1 MEPARKKTTALVIVV
16 ALVAAALGGLGVW
29 LLTRDRTPSPAT
41 STSTGQPAQ
50 ESTSSEAT
58 SPPSSGAT
66 TPAEQSAGTG
76 PKAPDDATPPSE
88 WDAETGRFLAY
99 IERIEDRSGT
109 TYLGVDYTQLLT
121 GEDAAEVY
129 EAEGEEPL
137 DFIVI
142 NESEKVRTWPV
153 ADDVSVSVATMPGHF
168 DVDGY
173 DLTFDAWRD
182 MYTGARDDFPR
193 ARTVL
198 YWITLEDGVI
208 TSIDEQYFP

>member
-1 MEPARKKTTALVIVV
+1 MEPARKKTTTLVIVV
-16 ALVAAALGGLGVW
+16 ALVAAALGGLGGW

-41 STSTGQPAQ
+41 STSTEQSAQ

-58 SPPSSGAT
+58 SPPSSGAA
-66 TPAEQSAGTG
+66 TPAERGAGT
-76 PKAPDDATPPSE
+76 APSAPHDATPPSE

-99 IERIEDRSGT
+99 IERIEDRGGR
-109 TYLGVDYTQLLT
+109 TYLGVDYTQLLS
-121 GEDAAEVY
+121 GEDAAEIY

-142 NESEKVRTWPV
+142 NESERVRTWPV
-153 ADDVSVSVATMPGHF
+153 ADDVSVSVATMPEHM

-173 DLTFDAWRD
+173 DLTFDEWRD
-182 MYTGARDDFPR
+182 MYTGARDDFPG
-193 ARTVL
+193 ARTAS